1 MAWLAALPG
10 VRPGGWG
17 GTMTDVFLAAD
28 LGASALRVA
37 AIDGRGRVRAQDS
50 TKLAI
55 AEPHPGWAEAD
66 PERWWRAFVVT
77 LDRVLKRLKRGDTPV
92 ALCLTGMTRSQVF
105 LDKDGQV
112 VRAAMLWR
120 DRRAIAAAE
129 DVARHFPIDNPAVSV
144 GAFHPLARLA
154 WLAAQE
160 PRHFA
165 RVAQVLE
172 PKDFLN
178 FRLTGVSAADGVTAS
193 RLDALGPA
201 TSAMPA
207 TLQRC
212 RALLEQ
218 ARPMPWTKLG
228 DVTAQDAKL
237 KRLRGLPVFAGAMD
251 TWSGAI
257 GSGAAVAGRAY
268 DVAGTSEAVGLI
280 THARVAARGL
290 VTLPW
295 AEGAWQLGGATQAGG
310 DAARWAYEILRVG
323 GTFEAALAR
332 AGRVALSDEPPMF
345 LPYLAGERTPV
356 WRADVRGAFHGLSR
370 AQGGDAMLWSVL
382 EGVAH
387 AVRDVLE
394 SAMQATG
401 EPMTEVRVSGGGAR
415 SDAWCQL
422 KANVLGVNVVRGR
435 EIETGLLGCAI
446 VGAVGLGLHKT
457 LADGADAMGKIDR
470 VFKPQRAAA
479 ALFAQ
484 RAARYRRL
492 KSFALEMAD
501 HAASEARETPV
512 KRARA

>member
-1 MAWLAALPG
+1 
-10 VRPGGWG
+10 
-17 GTMTDVFLAAD
+17 MTDVFLAAD

-37 AIDGRGRVRAQDS
+37 AIDARGRVRAQDS
-50 TKLAI
+50 TALKI
-55 AEPHPGWAEAD
+55 SEPVPGWAEGD
-66 PERWWRAFVVT
+66 PERWWRAFVAT
-77 LDRVLKRLKRGDTPV
+77 LDRTLKRLKRGDTPV

-105 LDKDGQV
+105 LDRDGGV

-120 DRRAIAAAE
+120 DRRATGAAE
-129 DVARHFPIDNPAVSV
+129 AVARHFPIDNPATSV

-178 FRLTGVSAADGVTAS
+178 FRLTGMSAADGVTAS
-193 RLDALGPA
+193 RFDELGPE
-201 TSAMPA
+201 SSDMPEA
-207 TLQRC
+207 LRRC
-212 RALLEQ
+212 RALLDQ
-218 ARPMPWTKLG
+218 ARPMPWTRLG
-228 DVTAQDAKL
+228 VVTAGDAKL

-251 TWSGAI
+251 TWACAI

-280 THARVAARGL
+280 TSAREAARGL

-295 AEGAWQLGGATQAGG
+295 AEAAWQLGGATQAGG
-310 DAARWAYEILRVG
+310 DAARWAYETLRVS
-323 GTFEAALAR
+323 GTFEAAMAR
-332 AGRVALSDEPPMF
+332 AGRIAPVEDLPLF

-370 AQGGDAMLWSVL
+370 EQGGDAMLWSVL

-394 SAMQATG
+394 RATQATG
-401 EPMTEVRVSGGGAR
+401 ETMTEVRVSGGGAR

-422 KANVLGVNVVRGR
+422 KANVLDVSVVRAR
-435 EIETGLLGCAI
+435 ETETGLLGCAI
-446 VGAVGLGLHKT
+446 AGAVGLGLYPT
-457 LADGADAMGKIDR
+457 LAAGEAAMGKVDR
-470 VFKPQRAAA
+470 VFKPQRTHA
-479 ALFAQ
+479 ALFGH
-484 RAARYRRL
+484 RAERYRRL
-492 KSFALEMAD
+492 KSFALAMAD
-501 HAASEARETPV
+501 CAVAAPSHTLMARV
-512 KRARA
+512 RA

>member
-1 MAWLAALPG
+1 
-10 VRPGGWG
+10 
-17 GTMTDVFLAAD
+17 
-28 LGASALRVA
+28 VA
-37 AIDGRGRVRAQDS
+37 AIDGRGRVLAQES
-50 TKLAI
+50 VALKI
-55 AEPHPGWAEAD
+55 AEPKPGWAEGD
-66 PERWWRAFVVT
+66 PERWWRAFMAT
-77 LDRVLKRLKRGDTPV
+77 LDRMLKRLKRGDVPV

-105 LDKDGQV
+105 LDKDGGV

-120 DRRAIAAAE
+120 DRRATAVSE
-129 DVARHFPIDNPAVSV
+129 DVARHFPIDNPATSV

-165 RVAQVLE
+165 RVARVLE

-193 RLDALGPA
+193 RLDELGPA
-201 TSAMPA
+201 SSAMPE
-207 TLQRC
+207 TLRRC
-212 RALLEQ
+212 RALLDQ
-218 ARPMPWTKLG
+218 ARPMPWTTLG
-228 DVTAQDAKL
+228 TVSASDAKL

-251 TWSGAI
+251 TWACAI
-257 GSGAAVAGRAY
+257 GSGAVIAGCAY

-280 THARVAARGL
+280 THTRVAARGL

-310 DAARWAYEILRVG
+310 DAARWAYETLRVAG
-323 GTFEAALAR
+323 KFEAAMAR
-332 AGRVALSDEPPMF
+332 AGRIAPSDELPMF
-345 LPYLAGERTPV
+345 LPYLAGERAPV

-370 AQGGDAMLWSVL
+370 EHGGDAMLWSVL

-394 SAMQATG
+394 SATQATG
-401 EPMTEVRVSGGGAR
+401 ETMDEVRVSGGGAR

-422 KANVLGVNVVRGR
+422 KANVLGVNLVRPR

-446 VGAVGLGLHKT
+446 VGAVGLGLHPT
-457 LADGADAMGKIDR
+457 LAAGAAAMSKVDR
-470 VFKPQRAAA
+470 VFAPQRAHT
-479 ALFAQ
+479 ALFAH
-484 RAARYRRL
+484 RAERYRHL

-501 HAASEARETPV
+501 QAASTSHDIPMSRAKRPARV
-512 KRARA
+512 SA

>member
-1 MAWLAALPG
+1 
-10 VRPGGWG
+10 
-17 GTMTDVFLAAD
+17 MTDVFLAAD

-37 AIDGRGRVRAQDS
+37 AIDARGRVRAQDS
-50 TKLAI
+50 TSLKIL
-55 AEPHPGWAEAD
+55 EPVPGWAEGD
-66 PERWWRAFVVT
+66 PDRWWRAFVAT
-77 LDRVLKRLKRGDTPV
+77 LDRTLKRLKRGDVPV

-105 LDKDGQV
+105 LDKDGHG

-120 DRRAIAAAE
+120 DRRATAAA
-129 DVARHFPIDNPAVSV
+129 DAVARHFPIDNPATSV

-193 RLDALGPA
+193 RFDELGPE
-201 TSAMPA
+201 SPDMPE
-207 TLQRC
+207 TLRRC
-212 RALLEQ
+212 RALLDQ

-228 DVTAQDAKL
+228 TVSARDAKL

-251 TWSGAI
+251 TWACAI
-257 GSGAAVAGRAY
+257 GSGAAIAGRAY

-280 THARVAARGL
+280 TRVRAAARGL

-295 AEGAWQLGGATQAGG
+295 AEAAWQLGGATQAGG
-310 DAARWAYEILRVG
+310 DAARWAYETLRVS
-323 GTFEAALAR
+323 GTFEAAMAR
-332 AGRVALSDEPPMF
+332 AGRIVPTDDLPLF
-345 LPYLAGERTPV
+345 LPYLAGERAPV

-370 AQGGDAMLWSVL
+370 EHCGDAMLWSVL

-394 SAMQATG
+394 SATQATG
-401 EPMTEVRVSGGGAR
+401 ETMEEVRVSGGGAR

-422 KANVLGVNVVRGR
+422 KANVLGVTLVRPR
-435 EIETGLLGCAI
+435 ETETGLLGCAI
-446 VGAVGLGLHKT
+446 AGAVGLGLYPT
-457 LADGADAMGKIDR
+457 LAAGAAAMSKVDR
-470 VFKPQRAAA
+470 VFAPQRAHM
-479 ALFAQ
+479 ALFAR
-484 RAARYRRL
+484 RAERYRDL
-492 KSFALEMAD
+492 KNFALSVAD
-501 HAASEARETPV
+501 RSSAPRGQAATAP
-512 KRARA
+512 KRPTRVSA